1 MKQATKYT
9 GIRTLSGS
17 AWVAEQERRGLLI
30 ETRRVVRKYGTK
42 SVGRIYFSLTSKGIE
57 KGIK

>member
-1 MKQATKYT
+1 MRKTKYE

-30 ETRRVVRKYGTK
+30 ETRRKVWRYGTK
-42 SVGRIYFSLTSKGIE
+42 TVGRIYFSLTSLGIA